1 VKLFFQVIA
10 VVMLTAL
17 IVMGIGVATRRL
29 SPAICHGNCQRAC
42 QDLCFN
48 RGYCPYQRGE

>member
-1 VKLFFQVIA
+1 MKLFFQVIA